1 MCYNYTNK
9 EISLSNVNAIFDAI
23 IRLVKIYQ
31 CYPIYFL
38 SKIENF
44 FSKNLFIDEKS
55 IHMSV
60 VVFSQAHVKLSTIY
74 IYILYLVFTWNLH
87 LCKKN
92 SLAKLSIDSVRSP
105 RHAINLA
112 RLTSFLT
119 SNFTS
124 FVASAKPVQS

>member
-1 MCYNYTNK
+1 MCYINK
-9 EISLSNVNAIFDAI
+9 EINLNNVNAIFDAI

-44 FSKNLFIDEKS
+44 KEIIFSLMKKVYICLLSSFLK
-55 IHMSV
+55 HMLNW
-60 VVFSQAHVKLSTIY
+60 ALY